1 MAADPS
7 SIVKL
12 DVDRNEN
19 LIDSSLPVVDSD
31 KSLNV
36 VLLDNVSNLVSD
48 RFPLRDTLVKLIF
61 VVFLIVFTSIRTFS
75 QYWRISMIPN
85 SQIWIG
91 GSVMAALHDTS
102 RHCSFISQMRM
113 GTLVRKLFAML
124 RCRNSI
130 SWSSS
135 IGIAEM

>member
-19 LIDSSLPVVDSD
+19 PIDSSLPVVDSD

-36 VLLDNVSNLVSD
+36 VPLDNVSNLVSD

-61 VVFLIVFTSIRTFS
+61 VVFLIVFASIRTFS
-75 QYWRISMIPN
+75 QY
-85 SQIWIG
+85 
-91 GSVMAALHDTS
+91 
-102 RHCSFISQMRM
+102 
-113 GTLVRKLFAML
+113 
-124 RCRNSI
+124 
-130 SWSSS
+130 
-135 IGIAEM
+135 

>member
-19 LIDSSLPVVDSD
+19 PIDSSLPVVDSD

-36 VLLDNVSNLVSD
+36 VPLDNVSNLVSD

-75 QYWRISMIPN
+75 QY
-85 SQIWIG
+85 
-91 GSVMAALHDTS
+91 
-102 RHCSFISQMRM
+102 
-113 GTLVRKLFAML
+113 
-124 RCRNSI
+124 
-130 SWSSS
+130 
-135 IGIAEM
+135 